1 LRALD
6 YFRSSALHTGAD
18 ADPRLGEA
26 IDHVRSRRLQD
37 GTWPLDWSLTG
48 RVWFEVD
55 DGQGKP
61 SRWVTLR
68 AMRVL
73 RWWES

>member
-1 LRALD
+1 
-6 YFRSSALHTGAD
+6 
-18 ADPRLGEA
+18 
-26 IDHVRSRRLQD
+26 
-37 GTWPLDWSLTG
+37 
-48 RVWFEVD
+48 D

-73 RWWES
+73 RWWDAQPSINALRQSQSM